1 MKKTTLILLS
11 SILFSCSVLK
21 AQENNPA
28 TNDNNYATLYLYR
41 FNNGVAIQ
49 PYGVKLN
56 DSLICYMESG
66 TAFEVK
72 IAKTGK
78 VLLTAKT
85 ETTRKLEL
93 NLKPG
98 EKYYILCSLDLGFMQ
113 YNASMKLVSKEKGEK
128 QYAEVKAK
136 QKN

>member
-1 MKKTTLILLS
+1 MKKLSFFLLA
-11 SILFSCSVLK
+11 IFLFSSALK
-21 AQENNPA
+21 AQQNS
-28 TNDNNYATLYLYR
+28 TGSNDNNYATLYLYR
-41 FNNGVAIQ
+41 FYNGMAIQ

-66 TAFEVK
+66 SAFEVK

-85 ETTRKLEL
+85 ESTRKLEL

-98 EKYYILCSLDLGFMQ
+98 EKYYILCTLDPGFMQ
-113 YNASMKLVSKEKGEK
+113 YNANLKLVSNEKGEK

-136 QKN
+136 QKK